1 MTAIIL
7 EGDMVVGRMDGDAV
21 GVLMPDELRGLP
33 NEQLRFDGETLV
45 DATNVTDWWI
55 DDAGVKHLAADPDGA
70 WQSLECAWDD
80 PVMRVNDL
88 WRLETSADRLVAM
101 KAKRKVEVDLAGEME
116 RLKYLT
122 AGSGQA
128 MTYAE
133 KLKELDLFLAD
144 PDPQEADYLFLSTEI
159 GITGETLA
167 DVAASVQARRD
178 GWKPIGAAIE
188 GVRLGTKMAID
199 AAATMAELDAIEPVW
214 PGGS

>member
-1 MTAIIL
+1 MTKLIID
-7 EGDMVVGRMDGDAV
+7 GDLIVGQMDGDAA
-21 GVLMPDELRGLP
+21 GMPMPDEMRGLP
-33 NEQLRFDGETLV
+33 HEQLRFDGETIV
-45 DATNVTDWWI
+45 DAADVTSWWI
-55 DDAGVKHLAADPDGA
+55 DDAGVKHLAEDPDGT

-80 PVMRVNDL
+80 PVMRVNDI
-88 WRLETSADRLVAM
+88 WRVEADADRLEAM
-101 KAKRKVEVDLAGEME
+101 KAKRKAEVDTAGEME

-133 KLKELDLFLAD
+133 KLKELDLFLVD
-144 PDPQEADYLFLSTEI
+144 PDPQDADYMFLSTEI

-199 AAATMAELDAIEPVW
+199 TAATMAELDAIVPVW
-214 PGGS
+214 PGA